1 MSPTPQTDHP
11 GLPKGLRLIS
21 TAISFAGFGIG
32 GLVIA
37 VLMTL
42 SRLLPG
48 SAQQRAHRGQAIV
61 HTAFRLHIWLMQS
74 LGVMRLHLRGEDKLN
89 QPGQLII
96 ANHPSLIDVVCLI
109 SRIPHANCI
118 VKHQLFTNP
127 FTWGP
132 VTGAGFI
139 SNEDPETMIDEAVN
153 WLDAGGTMVIFPE
166 GTRTRPGEPLRFQRG
181 TANIA
186 LRANCRL
193 TPVTIR
199 CTPTTLTKAEPWYR
213 IPARRFTMDLHV
225 QDDIALATFKDDG
238 ATPLAVR
245 RLTRFLEQYF
255 NEEINAD
262 ERHPGTR
269 TQGADYQHTG
279 S

>member
-1 MSPTPQTDHP
+1 MNTTSRHEST

-21 TAISFAGFGIG
+21 TAISFAGFGAG

-37 VLMTL
+37 VLMTF

-48 SAQQRAHRGQAIV
+48 SAQQRAHRGQTIV

-74 LGVMRLHLRGEDKLN
+74 LGVMRFHMRGEDKLN
-89 QPGQLII
+89 QPGQLVI

-109 SRIPHANCI
+109 SRIRHANCI
-118 VKHQLFTNP
+118 VKHQLFNNP

-132 VTGAGFI
+132 VSGAGFI
-139 SNEDPETMIDEAVN
+139 SNRDPETMINEAVD
-153 WLDAGGTMVIFPE
+153 WLRAGGTMVIFPE

-193 TPVTIR
+193 TPVAIR
-199 CTPTTLTKAEPWYR
+199 CTPTTLTKAEPWHR
-213 IPARRFTMDLHV
+213 IPERRFTMDLHV
-225 QDDIALATFKDDG
+225 QDDIDLAPFMEEG
-238 ATPLAVR
+238 VSPLAVR
-245 RLTRFLEQYF
+245 RLTHYLEEYF

-262 ERHPGTR
+262 ERHSGTGS
-269 TQGADYQHTG
+269 QGADYQHTG